1 MMEGMDVSAEPL
13 DRLRLRTSEKWRVYP
28 PDVLPLFVAEMDY
41 PLAPVIARRLHEL
54 IDLGDSGYVSSPAE
68 LGAAFAAF
76 ALRHWGWR
84 LDPSK
89 VRTTTDVSVGIVETL
104 RRVISPGDGVVICS
118 PVYAPFF
125 DMVTEAGGVVVDV
138 PLGPDGIDAEGV
150 DAALTAGAKAVLI
163 SNPQNPLG
171 YVHTRDAL
179 ERLAEVAARHEA
191 HVVSDEIHGPLVH
204 DASAFI
210 PFLSVSDAARE
221 WGVTIASA
229 SKAFN
234 LAGFK
239 CALMIA
245 ASERGLAVL
254 DGMPD
259 EVFYRTGIVGYHASL
274 AAFTDG
280 DEWLAGA
287 IRAITASSE
296 LLGELLAEHL
306 PEVTFLPPRASYL
319 AWLDFRGLGWGD
331 DPAQRALEVAR
342 VALNSGRT
350 FGPSGAGFARLNL
363 ACSPEV
369 LTEAV
374 RRLAAAR

>member
-1 MMEGMDVSAEPL
+1 MDVSAEPL
-13 DRLRLRTSEKWRVYP
+13 DRLRLRTSEKWRAYP

-41 PLAPVIARRLHEL
+41 PLAPVVAHRVHDL
-54 IDLGDSGYVSSPAE
+54 IDLSDSGYVSSPAA
-68 LGAAFAAF
+68 LGAAFAGF
-76 ALRHWGWR
+76 AQRHWGWC
-84 LDPSK
+84 LDPSM

-104 RRVISPGDGVVICS
+104 RRVIRPGDGVVICS

-138 PLGPDGIDAEGV
+138 PLGADGIDAQAI
-150 DAALTAGAKAVLI
+150 DAALAAGARAVLV
-163 SNPQNPLG
+163 SNPHNPLG
-171 YVHTRDAL
+171 LVHTHDAL
-179 ERLAEVAARHEA
+179 EQLAEVAARHEV

-204 DASAFI
+204 DAGSFV

-221 WGVTIASA
+221 WGVTITSA

-245 ASERGLAVL
+245 PSERGLAVL

-259 EVFYRTGIVGYHASL
+259 EVFFRTSIVGFHASV

-280 DEWLAGA
+280 DDWLAGA
-287 IRAITASSE
+287 VSAITASSA
-296 LLGELLAEHL
+296 LLGELLAEQL
-306 PEVTFLPPRASYL
+306 PEVTFTPPRASYL
-319 AWLDFRGLGWGD
+319 AWLDFRALGWGD

>member
-1 MMEGMDVSAEPL
+1 MDVSAEPL
-13 DRLRLRTSEKWRVYP
+13 DRLRLRTSEKWRAYP

-41 PLAPVIARRLHEL
+41 PLAPVVARRLHDL
-54 IDLGDSGYVSSPAE
+54 IDLSDSGYVSSPAA
-68 LGAAFAAF
+68 LGAAFAGF
-76 ALRHWGWR
+76 AERHWGWR
-84 LDPSK
+84 LDPST
-89 VRTTTDVSVGIVETL
+89 VRATTDVSVGIVETL
-104 RRVISPGDGVVICS
+104 RRVIRPGDGVVICS

-138 PLGPDGIDAEGV
+138 PLGEDGIDAEAI
-150 DAALTAGAKAVLI
+150 DAALAAGARAVLN
-163 SNPQNPLG
+163 SNPHNPLG
-171 YVHTRDAL
+171 LVHTRDAL
-179 ERLAEVAARHEA
+179 ERLADVAARHGV

-204 DASAFI
+204 DAGAFI

-221 WGVTIASA
+221 WGVTITSA

-259 EVFYRTGIVGYHASL
+259 EVFFRTSIVGFHASI

-287 IRAITASSE
+287 VRAITASSE
-296 LLGELLAEHL
+296 LLGELLAEQL
-306 PEVTFLPPRASYL
+306 PEVTFTPPRASYL
-319 AWLDFRGLGWGD
+319 AWLDFRALGWGD

-363 ACSPEV
+363 ACSAEV

>member
-1 MMEGMDVSAEPL
+1 MDVSAEPL
-13 DRLRLRTSEKWRVYP
+13 DRLRLRTSEKWRAYP

-41 PLAPVIARRLHEL
+41 PLAPVVARRVHDL
-54 IDLGDSGYVSSPAE
+54 IDLSDSGYVSSPAA
-68 LGAAFAAF
+68 LGAAFAGF
-76 ALRHWGWR
+76 AQRHWGWR
-84 LDPSK
+84 PDPSM

-104 RRVISPGDGVVICS
+104 RRVIRPGDGVVICS

-138 PLGPDGIDAEGV
+138 PLGPGGIDGQAI
-150 DAALTAGAKAVLI
+150 DAALAAGARAVLL
-163 SNPQNPLG
+163 SNPHNPLG
-171 YVHTRDAL
+171 LVHTRDTL
-179 ERLAEVAARHEA
+179 EQLAEVAARHEV

-204 DASAFI
+204 DASSFV
-210 PFLSVSDAARE
+210 PFLSISDAARE
-221 WGVTIASA
+221 WGVTITSA

-259 EVFYRTGIVGYHASL
+259 EVFFRTSIVGFHASV

-280 DEWLAGA
+280 DDWLAGA
-287 IRAITASSE
+287 VRAITASSA
-296 LLGELLAEHL
+296 LLGELLADQL
-306 PEVTFLPPRASYL
+306 PEVTFTPPRASYL
-319 AWLDFRGLGWGD
+319 AWLDFRALGWGD
-331 DPAQRALEVAR
+331 DPAQRALEVAG

>member
-1 MMEGMDVSAEPL
+1 MDVSAEPL
-13 DRLRLRTSEKWRVYP
+13 DRLRQRTSEKWRAYP

-41 PLAPVIARRLHEL
+41 PLAPAVTRRLH
-54 IDLGDSGYVSSPAE
+54 DLVDLNDSGYVSSPAE
-68 LGAAFAAF
+68 LGAAFAGF
-76 ALRHWGWR
+76 AERHWGWR
-84 LDPSK
+84 LDPSRI
-89 VRTTTDVSVGIVETL
+89 RTTTDVSVGIVEVL
-104 RRVISPGDGVVICS
+104 RRVIEPGDPVVICT

-125 DMVTEAGGVVVDV
+125 DLVAEAGGVVADV
-138 PLGPDGIDAEGV
+138 PLDAQGLDIDGIDR
-150 DAALTAGAKAVLI
+150 ALAGGARAVLI

-171 YVHTRDAL
+171 FVHTRDSLRA
-179 ERLAEVAARHEA
+179 LAEVAARHGA

-204 DASAFI
+204 ARGEFT
-210 PFLSVSDAARE
+210 PFLTVSDAARE
-221 WGVTIASA
+221 WGLTVTSS

-239 CALMIA
+239 CALMIP
-245 ASERGLAVL
+245 ASERGSAVL
-254 DGMPD
+254 DGMYE
-259 EVFYRTGIVGYHASL
+259 EVFFRTGIVGYHASV

-296 LLGELLAEHL
+296 LLARLLAEHL
-306 PEVTFLPPRASYL
+306 PEVTFRAPRASYL

-331 DPAQRALEVAR
+331 DPAGRALDVAR
-342 VALNSGRT
+342 VALNPGRS

-369 LTEAV
+369 LEEAV
-374 RRLAAAR
+374 RRLASAR

>member
-1 MMEGMDVSAEPL
+1 MDVSAEPL
-13 DRLRLRTSEKWRVYP
+13 DRLRLRTSEKWRAYP

-41 PLAPVIARRLHEL
+41 PLAPVVARRVHDL
-54 IDLGDSGYVSSPAE
+54 IDLSDSGYVSSPAA
-68 LGAAFAAF
+68 LGAAFAGF
-76 ALRHWGWR
+76 AQRHWGWC
-84 LDPSK
+84 LDPSM

-104 RRVISPGDGVVICS
+104 RRVIRPGDGVVICS

-138 PLGPDGIDAEGV
+138 PLGADGIDAQAI
-150 DAALTAGAKAVLI
+150 DAALAAGARAVLV
-163 SNPQNPLG
+163 SNPHNPLG
-171 YVHTRDAL
+171 LVHTHDAL
-179 ERLAEVAARHEA
+179 EQLAEVAARHEV

-204 DASAFI
+204 DAGSFV
-210 PFLSVSDAARE
+210 PFPSVSDAARE
-221 WGVTIASA
+221 WGVTITSA

-245 ASERGLAVL
+245 PSERGLAVL

-259 EVFYRTGIVGYHASL
+259 EVFFRTSIVGFHASV

-280 DEWLAGA
+280 DDWLAGA
-287 IRAITASSE
+287 VSAITASSA
-296 LLGELLAEHL
+296 LLGELLAEQL
-306 PEVTFLPPRASYL
+306 PEVTFTPPRASYL
-319 AWLDFRGLGWGD
+319 AWLDFRALGWGD